1 MLECQNVVLDASP
14 VALEDAGMPEGMLE
28 CQNARMP
35 ECQNARNARD
45 ARNAAVIFSFF
56 HQQRDTNTQHDIN
69 NNKRR
74 IRIIVI
80 YLNYTY
86 SSSYILKMIPIV
98 VILLN
103 DIPYR

>member
-1 MLECQNVVLDASP
+1 MLEASP
-14 VALEDAGMPEGMLE
+14 GALMEDAGMPAG
-28 CQNARMP
+28 QAS
-35 ECQNARNARD
+35 
-45 ARNAAVIFSFF
+45 RNAAVIFSFF

-69 NNKRR
+69 NNKR

-86 SSSYILKMIPIV
+86 SSSYILKMMLIV

>member
-1 MLECQNVVLDASP
+1 MWCWMPAQLPS
-14 VALEDAGMPEGMLE
+14 LEDAGMPEG
-28 CQNARMP
+28 MP

-86 SSSYILKMIPIV
+86 SSSYILKMMLIV

>member
-1 MLECQNVVLDASP
+1 VVLDASLASP
-14 VALEDAGMPEGMLE
+14 VALEDAGMPEGMQE
-28 CQNARMP
+28 CQ
-35 ECQNARNARD
+35 ECW
-45 ARNAAVIFSFF
+45 NAAVIFSFF

-69 NNKRR
+69 NNKR

-86 SSSYILKMIPIV
+86 SSSYILKMMLIV